1 MRKTIKIGFTDYFPG
16 FDEFFT
22 DVLSSRYNLVRDD
35 KNPDYLFFCDETFG
49 TRNQSYDPNKT
60 KLIFFTGENRRP
72 WNYRCHHAISFDHLE
87 SKQFYRLPLYV
98 IEEWFMVNKLKMR
111 SMEDQLLFP
120 SHETTGFCGFV
131 ISNGNC
137 AERNNIF
144 HKLCEYKKVDSG
156 GPHLNNI
163 GYVLP
168 RGPTAQIN
176 KIAFLESKKFSLC
189 YENSSYP
196 GYVTEKLF
204 HGFYAR
210 TIPIYWG
217 SPCVEMDFN
226 TNAFIS
232 RHDFK
237 NDEEMIEHIKYLDS
251 NDELYKHMLTLN
263 PWNYRNKWKN
273 TDNFLD
279 WFGGVVV

>member
-1 MRKTIKIGFTDYFPG
+1 M
-16 FDEFFT
+16 
-22 DVLSSRYNLVRDD
+22 
-35 KNPDYLFFCDETFG
+35 
-49 TRNQSYDPNKT
+49 YDPEKT

-98 IEEWFMVNKLKMR
+98 IEEWFMVNKLGMR
-111 SMEDQLLFP
+111 TMEEQLLFP
-120 SHETTGFCGFV
+120 PQPKTGFCGFV

-144 HKLCEYKKVDSG
+144 HKLCEYETVDSG

-163 GYVLP
+163 GRVLP
-168 RGPTAQIN
+168 RGPTAQID
-176 KIAFLESKKFSLC
+176 KIAFLENKKFSLC

-210 TIPIYWG
+210 TVPIYWG
-217 SPCVEMDFN
+217 SPCVEMDFDSR
-226 TNAFIS
+226 AFIS
-232 RHDFK
+232 RHDFHS
-237 NDEEMIEHIKYLDS
+237 DEEMIEHIKYVDG
-251 NDELYKHMLTLN
+251 NDKIYNYMLSLN
-263 PWNYRNKWKN
+263 PWNSKQNGYALRSGNRWTN
-273 TDNFLD
+273 LDAFLD
-279 WFGGVVV
+279 WFEGVVA